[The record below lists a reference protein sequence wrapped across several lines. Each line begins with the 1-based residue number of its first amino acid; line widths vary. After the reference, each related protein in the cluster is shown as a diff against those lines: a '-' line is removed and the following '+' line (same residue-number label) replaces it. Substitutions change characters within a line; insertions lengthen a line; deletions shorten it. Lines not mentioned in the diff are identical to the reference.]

1 MPKAAPASRPPD
13 LGLLATDVVTADPR
27 TIAPERRAAST
38 ASGDPGTQCARFPH
52 STELDPAWQVGEEDR
67 RLPISSSRPRSL
79 ARFHLLGEVELERER
94 GGPGCGRAPANL
106 GAGAARSTRGGGGR
120 RASAL
125 RAGRSGPRPGGGGER
140 RPHASPAAPLA
151 ALPPAPADPHLAPQ
165 LSHLFRS
172 APRHRR
178 PCGCRRPLPGP
189 PWCSDDAPGEPLR
202 PLPRLGSRRPP
213 ASRPAAQTG
222 ERRLG
227 RAEEGGSERSRARG
241 GLRPVRPLVGRYGVA
256 TAPADAAVFPQPE
269 QRAESGNL
277 GRELLVPAARLLEVC
292 RGFGDA
298 WWR

>member
-1 MPKAAPASRPPD
+1 MVW
-13 LGLLATDVVTADPR
+13 LGT
-27 TIAPERRAAST
+27 
-38 ASGDPGTQCARFPH
+38 GFPH
-52 STELDPAWQVGEEDR
+52 STKLDPAWQVGEEDR

-94 GGPGCGRAPANL
+94 GGPCCCRAPANL
-106 GAGAARSTRGGGGR
+106 GAGAARWTRGGGGW

-125 RAGRSGPRPGGGGER
+125 RAGRSGRGRAGEGSAGPTRAPQPRWRPSRPRP
-140 RPHASPAAPLA
+140 P
-151 ALPPAPADPHLAPQ
+151 DPHLPPQ

-172 APRHRR
+172 ARRHRR

-222 ERRLG
+222 ERGLG

-241 GLRPVRPLVGRYGVA
+241 GLRPARPLVGRYGVA
-256 TAPADAAVFPQPE
+256 AAPADAAGFPQPE

-277 GRELLVPAARLLEVC
+277 SCELLVPAARLLEVC